1 MKRGPSLF
9 FWFGAFVLA
18 GAIALFAGFLAAGHF
33 LEAPAQAPVKAD
45 LIFAL
50 GGDNGARADRVLE
63 LYRKGFAPKILLGV
77 EGAHSKTRATYLGWR
92 ARYLIDAGIPESA
105 LLQDTSSANSYDEAT
120 RTLRL
125 MQAMKLNRVLV
136 VSDPPHM
143 RRLAWVWG
151 RVFAGSGKEF
161 VLVASGMEDWDAAH
175 WWRTSPNAQFVF
187 GEYIK
192 LAYYLVQY

>member
-1 MKRGPSLF
+1 MNRGGIAVSLAASVVLGLAV
-9 FWFGAFVLA
+9 FGLCVL
-18 GAIALFAGFLAAGHF
+18 GAGHF
-33 LEAPAQAPVKAD
+33 LVAPAQQPVNAD

-50 GGDNGARADRVLE
+50 GGDNGGRVNGVLD
-63 LYRKGFAPKILLGV
+63 LYRKGLAPRVMVGA
-77 EGAHSKTRATYLGWR
+77 EGINPKTRTAYLSWQ
-92 ARYLIDAGIPESA
+92 ARYMVDGGVPEQA
-105 LLQDTSSANSYDEAT
+105 LLLDRRSMNSWEEALN
-120 RTLRL
+120 TLAL
-125 MQAMKLNRVLV
+125 MRSMKLNRVLV

-151 RVFAGSGKEF
+151 KVFEGSGKEF
-161 VLVASGMEDWDAAH
+161 TLVASEMPEWDAGH